1 MRPDVDTI
9 VFIRMEDSVP
19 DAEFIVEYFKR
30 VRDADPTEETE
41 LLYARFQ
48 DIARH
53 AAAKPDFAGSMSHD
67 ERNSYQGVTNKYNL
81 MRAYFGQ
88 MDWCKNQIRAI
99 QHHPSVQR
107 LVNDYYSC
115 VHADLYR
122 GPQ

>member
-1 MRPDVDTI
+1 MTTRDIDTI
-9 VFIRMEDSVP
+9 VFFRMEHSQF
-19 DAEFIVEYFKR
+19 DAEKIVEYFKQ

-53 AAAKPDFAGSMSHD
+53 AAATPHFEDSISRISVEAIG
-67 ERNSYQGVTNKYNL
+67 NL
-81 MRAYFGQ
+81 YALRRAYFGQ